1 MKTQVTSKKTLSLS
15 KSTFF
20 LLNVFCLWIYVQA
33 TRWRDIYYMGVHTQ
47 VDVFSNMRIEE
58 AIPSARIGHTF

>member
-1 MKTQVTSKKTLSLS
+1 MKTQVTSKKTLALS

>member
-1 MKTQVTSKKTLSLS
+1 MKTQVTSKKNLGTFEVN
-15 KSTFF
+15 FF